1 MVLKAEASNPLS
13 YAQWKEE
20 YGSSPGVKVQ
30 GWLGNDGENRED
42 GGAVSGGVQEY
53 CVPASWLQKGLV
65 RTRLGPSVDS
75 GA

>member
-1 MVLKAEASNPLS
+1 MVLRAEALNPLS

-20 YGSSPGVKVQ
+20 YGSRPGVPVQ

-42 GGAVSGGVQEY
+42 GGVEWSPAV
-53 CVPASWLQKGLV
+53 CVTVSWLQKDLV
-65 RTRLGPSVDS
+65 RIRSGPSVDL